1 MDDPAGQLHED
12 FRRIRPP
19 LEGELVRLRAIEE
32 DDLPRLNELFNDAD
46 VLVHLDVVPF
56 GQPLT
61 GIREFWERT
70 RARDDLVNFVI
81 ETLPGEPIGIV
92 GLEGIDPSARVA
104 TLGIWIGQPHW
115 EQGYGTDAMRTV
127 CRFGFDHMNLQRV
140 SLSVLDTNPRARA
153 VYEKVGFKY
162 EGTIRR
168 ARFRDGRYIDLH
180 VLGLLAEELTGR

>member
-1 MDDPAGQLHED
+1 
-12 FRRIRPP
+12 
-19 LEGELVRLRAIEE
+19 
-32 DDLPRLNELFNDAD
+32 
-46 VLVHLDVVPF
+46 
-56 GQPLT
+56 
-61 GIREFWERT
+61 
-70 RARDDLVNFVI
+70 
-81 ETLPGEPIGIV
+81 V

-127 CRFGFDHMNLQRV
+127 CRLGFDHMNLQRV

-153 VYEKVGFKY
+153 VYEKIGFKY

-168 ARFRDGRYIDLH
+168 ARFREGRYIDLH

>member
-70 RARDDLVNFVI
+70 RGRDDLVNFVI

-127 CRFGFDHMNLQRV
+127 CRLGFACRCP
-140 SLSVLDTNPRARA
+140 SSTRTPGPAPSTRRSGLSTREPSGGPGSGRGDTSICMSWACWPRS
-153 VYEKVGFKY
+153 
-162 EGTIRR
+162 
-168 ARFRDGRYIDLH
+168 
-180 VLGLLAEELTGR
+180 